1 MRDGND
7 LKEKSKGKTKEG
19 ASEPLT
25 MGDLQ
30 SHRRMFN
37 LIKNTFPDVTVSTTS
52 VTVVQ
57 VFNILNSALTCSSF
71 FFQSISVDRVNS
83 RYVTEY
89 PYSFGSGRMEEVNH
103 AQSH

>member
-57 VFNILNSALTCSSF
+57 VFNSLNSALKCSSF